1 MQIKNRVKYLE
12 RAQEKVVSK
21 MTKMQAAMDD
31 REKAMKEKES

>member
-1 MQIKNRVKYLE
+1 MQIKNRVKFLE

-31 REKAMKEKES
+31 REKAIQ